1 LCHFIRVSVS
11 KSIYVKLPDSY
22 IPIRVCTIGHGFLYI
37 SKYPHPRPP
46 TIVFGVNHNLVGKR
60 VCFAGRYWGN
70 VILLPVYRRDNLHSS
85 FQQHRLHSFSNLSS
99 LCGGAS
105 ASHLSTQ
112 HGHIPLSVL
121 GVASVTSSVHC
132 SQHTSSS
139 PFIKPQAFRRFFSK
153 N

>member
-1 LCHFIRVSVS
+1 MPFYSGICVQIHLCQTPRLLYPHSRMYNRAWLF
-11 KSIYVKLPDSY
+11 
-22 IPIRVCTIGHGFLYI
+22 YI

-46 TIVFGVNHNLVGKR
+46 TIVFGINHNLVGKR

-139 PFIKPQAFRRFFSK
+139 PFINPQAFRRFFSK